1 MFLNFIKK
9 CSVNN
14 NLQTPSTKWM
24 ISVHGI
30 HAGLF
35 ISLLLFSYIY
45 IFMEHLFDFFG
56 EVSNVFISSIHS
68 EEISKLYLYHS
79 LSITGMIISL
89 TLISSFFFFFGL
101 LVFHWTCH
109 SWLCSGKKIFTQYN
123 ILYLV
128 FVSFYVSHHSSI
140 SKVWNISHTLCT
152 NNIINV
158 NDPTSLKSVPRINA
172 NLHWTASSSFLVK
185 TTATFLLR

>member
-1 MFLNFIKK
+1 MNDKCPWHSCRIIHFI
-9 CSVNN
+9 V
-14 NLQTPSTKWM
+14 
-24 ISVHGI
+24 VV
-30 HAGLF
+30 F
-35 ISLLLFSYIY
+35 IYIY
-45 IFMEHLFDFFG
+45 IHG
-56 EVSNVFISSIHS
+56 TFIWF
-68 EEISKLYLYHS
+68 LWWS
-79 LSITGMIISL
+79 LKCIYKFYSLGRNQQIISL
-89 TLISSFFFFFGL
+89 SLVINHWYDNFTHSHKFFFFFFGL

-172 NLHWTASSSFLVK
+172 NLHWTSSSSFLVK

>member
-89 TLISSFFFFFGL
+89 TLISSFFSS
-101 LVFHWTCH
+101 LVYLSSIGRAT
-109 SWLCSGKKIFTQYN
+109 LDYALGKKYSHYN

-172 NLHWTASSSFLVK
+172 NLHWTSSSSFLVK
-185 TTATFLLR
+185 TTASFLLR